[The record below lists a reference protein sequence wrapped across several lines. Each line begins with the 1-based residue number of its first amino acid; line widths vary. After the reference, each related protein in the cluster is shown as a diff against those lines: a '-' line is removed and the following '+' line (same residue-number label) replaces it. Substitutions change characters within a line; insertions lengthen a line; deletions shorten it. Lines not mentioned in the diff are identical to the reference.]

1 MYISSA
7 TSGTWV
13 CMFCSLHHGESQR
26 YMDYG
31 RHIGSHLMSSGG
43 VIKRSIKREWHKG
56 GHVFSLLH
64 LALEGFFCWMGCD
77 NLCLIHHFLQ
87 CVFICKSILLF
98 LLDLIVDKESLFC
111 SSSLFCCFE
120 IMVGDAFRNVSVLV
134 SWDRCHRHAAQG
146 YCILL
151 LLIQSFT
158 VTKRISH
165 SQQMVL
171 LIWEWKLRPPLS

>member
-1 MYISSA
+1 
-7 TSGTWV
+7 
-13 CMFCSLHHGESQR
+13 
-26 YMDYG
+26 MDYG
-31 RHIGSHLMSSGG
+31 CHVGSHLMSSGG
-43 VIKRSIKREWHKG
+43 VFKRSIKREWHKVG
-56 GHVFSLLH
+56 PCIFT
-64 LALEGFFCWMGCD
+64 LAFGFAGWAVTI
-77 NLCLIHHFLQ
+77 CLIHHFLQ

-98 LLDLIVDKESLFC
+98 LLDLIVDKENLFC

-146 YCILL
+146 ILL

-158 VTKRISH
+158 VNKRISH

-171 LIWEWKLRPPLS
+171 SIWEWKPRPPLSSSLNWIYNACIPALKTLAV

>member
-1 MYISSA
+1 MYFHSCI
-7 TSGTWV
+7 W
-13 CMFCSLHHGESQR
+13 L
-26 YMDYG
+26 
-31 RHIGSHLMSSGG
+31 
-43 VIKRSIKREWHKG
+43 
-56 GHVFSLLH
+56 
-64 LALEGFFCWMGCD
+64 CWMGCD

-98 LLDLIVDKESLFC
+98 LLDLIVDKENLFC

-134 SWDRCHRHAAQG
+134 SWDKCHRHAAQG

-151 LLIQSFT
+151 LLIQSFP
-158 VTKRISH
+158 VTKRISN

-171 LIWEWKLRPPLS
+171 SIWEWKPRPPLSSSLNWIYNACIPALKTLAV